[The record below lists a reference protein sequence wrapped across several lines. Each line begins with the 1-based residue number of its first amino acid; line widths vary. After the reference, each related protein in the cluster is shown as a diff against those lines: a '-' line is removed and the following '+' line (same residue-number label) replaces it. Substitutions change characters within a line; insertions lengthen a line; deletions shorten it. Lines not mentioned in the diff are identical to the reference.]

1 MDSRGLVRHTKSQDT
16 RNGMKS
22 VIVIPSRYGAT
33 RFPGKSLARIE
44 GRPMIQ
50 WVWEA
55 ACRSRL
61 TEQVIV
67 ATDDD
72 RIADMAAKFGADVVM
87 TKKSHRSGTD
97 RMAEVA
103 DKISAQLYVNVQG
116 DEPLLSPAAVDD
128 LIRAMMENP
137 RMPIGTLAHR
147 IETEAEWR
155 SPEVVKVVCNRHQ
168 EALYF
173 SRSPLPFHRAFDVK
187 ARVLRHVGIYA
198 FRSRALATFVSLK
211 PSPLEVAESLEQL
224 RALEYGLAIQV
235 IETKYRCLGVDT
247 PADLARVE
255 AALRVQAGARIRRK
269 IRRRKT

>member
-1 MDSRGLVRHTKSQDT
+1 
-16 RNGMKS
+16 MKS
-22 VIVIPSRYGAT
+22 VIVIPARYDAS
-33 RFPGKSLARIE
+33 RFPGKSLARID

-55 ACRSRL
+55 ASRSRL

-72 RIADMAAKFGADVVM
+72 RIADVAAKFGADVVM
-87 TKKSHRSGTD
+87 TKKSHLSGTD

-116 DEPLLSPAAVDD
+116 DEPLLSWSAVDE
-128 LIRAMMENP
+128 LIRAMMESP
-137 RMPIGTLAHR
+137 RVPIGTMAHR
-147 IETEAEWR
+147 IESEAEWR
-155 SPEVVKVVCNRHQ
+155 SPEVVKVVCNRHN

-173 SRSPLPFHRAFDVK
+173 SRSPLPFQRAFD
-187 ARVLRHVGIYA
+187 ARMRLLRHVGVYA
-198 FRSRALATFVSLK
+198 FRARALATFVSLN
-211 PSPLEVAESLEQL
+211 PSPLEIAESLEQL
-224 RALEYGLAIQV
+224 RALEHGMTIQV

-255 AALRVQAGARIRRK
+255 EALQRALRQQTRSQSSRSRGKTRRK
-269 IRRRKT
+269 K

>member
-1 MDSRGLVRHTKSQDT
+1 
-16 RNGMKS
+16 MKS
-22 VIVIPSRYGAT
+22 VIIIPARYGAT

-55 ACRSRL
+55 ASRSRL
-61 TEQVIV
+61 AEQVVV
-67 ATDDD
+67 ATDDH
-72 RIADMAAKFGADVVM
+72 RIADVAAKFGADVVM

-103 DKISAQLYVNVQG
+103 GKISAQLYVNVQG
-116 DEPLLSPAAVDD
+116 DEPLLSPGAVDG

-137 RMPIGTLAHR
+137 SANIGTLAHR
-147 IETEAEWR
+147 IESEAEWR
-155 SPEVVKVVCNRHQ
+155 SPEVVKVVCDQRG

-173 SRSPLPFHRAFDVK
+173 SRSPVPFQRVFDGK
-187 ARVLRHVGIYA
+187 TRLLRHVGIYA
-198 FRSRALATFVSLK
+198 FRPRALAAFVSHK
-211 PSPLEVAESLEQL
+211 PGPLEIAESLEQL
-224 RALEYGLAIQV
+224 RALEHGLTIQV

-255 AALRVQAGARIRRK
+255 TVLRQQTRARTLRPG
-269 IRRRKT
+269 RKTRSQKR

>member
-1 MDSRGLVRHTKSQDT
+1 
-16 RNGMKS
+16 MKS
-22 VIVIPSRYGAT
+22 VIVIPARYGAT
-33 RFPGKSLARIE
+33 RFPGKSLARIN

-61 TEQVIV
+61 TEQVVV

-72 RIADMAAKFGADVVM
+72 RIADVAAKFGADVVM

-97 RMAEVA
+97 RVAEVA
-103 DKISAQLYVNVQG
+103 DKISAQLYVNIQG

-128 LIRAMMENP
+128 LIRGMMESP
-137 RMPIGTLAHR
+137 RVPIGTLAHR
-147 IETEAEWR
+147 IESEAEWR

-173 SRSPLPFHRAFDVK
+173 SRSPLPFQRAFDKK
-187 ARVLRHVGIYA
+187 ARLLRHVGIYA
-198 FRSRALATFVSLK
+198 FRAQALATFVSLK
-211 PSPLEVAESLEQL
+211 PSPLEIAESLEQL
-224 RALEYGLAIQV
+224 RALEYGLTIQV

-255 AALRVQAGARIRRK
+255 AALRKQARSQAVSSRGKTRSRK
-269 IRRRKT
+269 K

>member
-1 MDSRGLVRHTKSQDT
+1 
-16 RNGMKS
+16 MKS
-22 VIVIPSRYGAT
+22 LIVIPARYGAS
-33 RFPGKSLARIE
+33 RFPGKSLARIQ

-55 ACRSRL
+55 ACKSRL
-61 TEQVIV
+61 TEQVVV

-72 RIADMAAKFGADVVM
+72 RIADVAAKFGADVVM

-103 DKISAQLYVNVQG
+103 DKIPAQLYVNVQG
-116 DEPLLSPAAVDD
+116 DEPLLSASAVDD

-137 RMPIGTLAHR
+137 RVPIGTLAHP

-155 SPEVVKVVCNRHQ
+155 SPEVVKVVRNRHH

-173 SRSPLPFHRAFDVK
+173 SRSPLPFQRTFNP
-187 ARVLRHVGIYA
+187 RTPLWRHVGIYA
-198 FRSRALATFVSLK
+198 FRARALATFVSLK
-211 PSPLEVAESLEQL
+211 PSALEIAESLEQL
-224 RALEYGLAIQV
+224 RALEYGLTIQV

-247 PADLARVE
+247 PADLAKVE
-255 AALRVQAGARIRRK
+255 ALLARTSREKKRPARK
-269 IRRRKT
+269 RKR

>member
-1 MDSRGLVRHTKSQDT
+1 
-16 RNGMKS
+16 MKS
-22 VIVIPSRYGAT
+22 VIVIPARYGAT
-33 RFPGKSLARIE
+33 RFPGKSLARID
-44 GRPMIQ
+44 GRPMLQ

-55 ACRSRL
+55 ACKSRL

-72 RIADMAAKFGADVVM
+72 RIADVAAKFGADVVM

-97 RMAEVA
+97 RIAEVA

-128 LIRAMMENP
+128 LIRGMMESP
-137 RMPIGTLAHR
+137 RVPIGTLAHR
-147 IETEAEWR
+147 IESEAEWR
-155 SPEVVKVVCNRHQ
+155 SPEVVKVTCNRHQ

-173 SRSPLPFHRAFDVK
+173 SRSPLPFQRAFDPK
-187 ARVLRHVGIYA
+187 ARLLRHVGIYA
-198 FRSRALATFVSLK
+198 FRAQALATFVSLK
-211 PSPLEVAESLEQL
+211 PSPLEIAESLEQL
-224 RALEYGLAIQV
+224 RALEYGLTIQV

-255 AALRVQAGARIRRK
+255 AAMREQARSQAKRPKAKSKRK
-269 IRRRKT
+269 KK

>member
-1 MDSRGLVRHTKSQDT
+1 
-16 RNGMKS
+16 
-22 VIVIPSRYGAT
+22 
-33 RFPGKSLARIE
+33 
-44 GRPMIQ
+44 MIQ

-72 RIADMAAKFGADVVM
+72 RIADVAAKFGADVVM
-87 TKKSHRSGTD
+87 TKKSHGSGTD

-137 RMPIGTLAHR
+137 RAPIGTLAHR
-147 IETEAEWR
+147 IESEAEWR
-155 SPEVVKVVCNRHQ
+155 SPEVVKVVRNRQH

-173 SRSPLPFHRAFDVK
+173 SRSPLPFQRAFDRNVPL
-187 ARVLRHVGIYA
+187 LRHVGIYA
-198 FRSRALATFVSLK
+198 FRARALADFVSLK
-211 PSPLEVAESLEQL
+211 PSALEMAEGLEQL
-224 RALEYGLAIQV
+224 RALENGLTIQV

-255 AALRVQAGARIRRK
+255 AVLRKQARPP
-269 IRRRKT
+269 RRKTRSRKK